1 MRIPAL
7 LLITGIGLSAQDPSL
22 ESARK
27 LVQAFY
33 AEHMKGDMA
42 FSEASVKSKAR
53 YLAPDLLKAC
63 LSKQADD
70 AAKGPEAVPDVD
82 GDPFTDSQEYPDA
95 FKLGRIHSSGGGA
108 RIPVTFT
115 WKNGNPPRTV
125 TVILKNLQSG
135 WRIDDLRY
143 AEGRTL
149 RQLLKPS
156 GPLPE

>member
-1 MRIPAL
+1 MRLLAL
-7 LLITGIGLSAQDPSL
+7 LLITAIGLNAQDPSL

-27 LVQAFY
+27 LVQTFY
-33 AEHMKGDMA
+33 AEHTKGDMGFA
-42 FSEASVKSKAR
+42 EGSLKAKGKF
-53 YLAPDLLKAC
+53 LAPDLLKAC
-63 LSKQADD
+63 LTKQADD

-125 TVILKNLQSG
+125 TVILKNLQLG

-149 RQLLKPS
+149 RQLMKPS

>member
-1 MRIPAL
+1 MRRPAL
-7 LLITGIGLSAQDPSL
+7 LLVTGICLSAQDPAL

-33 AEHMKGDMA
+33 AEHMKGDKG
-42 FSEASVKSKAR
+42 FTEDSLKTKGKF
-53 YLAPDLLKAC
+53 LAPELLKAC
-63 LSKQADD
+63 LSKLAED
-70 AAKGPEAVPDVD
+70 AAKGPEAAPDID
-82 GDPFTDSQEYPDA
+82 GDPFTGSQEYPDA